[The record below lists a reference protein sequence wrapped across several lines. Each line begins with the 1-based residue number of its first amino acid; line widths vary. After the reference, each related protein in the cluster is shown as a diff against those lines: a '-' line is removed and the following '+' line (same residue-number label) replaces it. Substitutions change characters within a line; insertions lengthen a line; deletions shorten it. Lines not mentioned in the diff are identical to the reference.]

1 MQNTINMIKKNILF
15 ILSVIAFCACNKK
28 TEVTIEPQYSDTICV
43 RLATIDE
50 AKRLI
55 AAEDSYTRS
64 RSPFDIMSRL
74 QNPNGTVEELT
85 AMMVDGVREWSS
97 NDAAVIDSIVV
108 SLNDTIR
115 KYNFKLPLPKEI
127 VLVKSAMEDEGG
139 AAGYTRSNWIALS
152 EKFVTDMDNVY
163 RRRLFL
169 HELFHILTRN
179 SIDFKRTMYS
189 AIGFTVTD
197 EELEYPA
204 DLKDRRISNPDVD
217 RYDSYATFTIGG
229 VQQKCAML
237 IYAKRPY
244 ETGTFFDYLEM
255 GFIPYDD
262 NMKPVKKDGATVVY
276 SIKDIDDLFD
286 KVGRNTPYM
295 INPEEIL
302 ADNFVIAFN
311 NSSFSVQTPE
321 LRDSIR
327 ALMIGE

>member
-28 TEVTIEPQYSDTICV
+28 TEVAIEPQYSDTICV

-50 AKRLI
+50 AKRLV

-163 RRRLFL
+163 RRRLFM
-169 HELFHILTRN
+169 HEL
-179 SIDFKRTMYS
+179 S
-189 AIGFTVTD
+189 AIPMSTD
-197 EELEYPA
+197 TIA
-204 DLKDRRISNPDVD
+204 MRRSPLVVFSRNVQCSSMPNDHTKRVL
-217 RYDSYATFTIGG
+217 SLTIW
-229 VQQKCAML
+229 
-237 IYAKRPY
+237 R
-244 ETGTFFDYLEM
+244 
-255 GFIPYDD
+255 
-262 NMKPVKKDGATVVY
+262 
-276 SIKDIDDLFD
+276 
-286 KVGRNTPYM
+286 
-295 INPEEIL
+295 
-302 ADNFVIAFN
+302 
-311 NSSFSVQTPE
+311 
-321 LRDSIR
+321 
-327 ALMIGE
+327 